1 MSPIAKFSHNTISC
15 RIAVQFLPA
24 WRYNSADTSYVSVS
38 VCLSQVGVLSNRI
51 NESRWFWARELPS
64 TFPILCYGEIQV
76 SPKIKVLPS
85 GTLSQTPV
93 LENFASECRALKR
106 VVDLARQGGRSERD
120 KLDCCRSNK
129 LAIPSNSDLGA
140 CLCTMLAS
148 SFFLQSCFVFYV
160 FFRVFKNVSCR
171 FSYCC
176 AVVFYEWHCV
186 INRLTLLYWS
196 IQLYSCQCVQ

>member
-1 MSPIAKFSHNTISC
+1 VP
-15 RIAVQFLPA
+15 
-24 WRYNSADTSYVSVS
+24 VS

-64 TFPILCYGEIQV
+64 TFPILCYREIQV

-106 VVDLARQGGRSERD
+106 VVDLAQQGGRSERG
-120 KLDCCRSNK
+120 KLDCWRSNK

-148 SFFLQSCFVFYV
+148 SFFLQSCFVFLC
-160 FFRVFKNVSCR
+160 FFSC
-171 FSYCC
+171 F
-176 AVVFYEWHCV
+176 
-186 INRLTLLYWS
+186 
-196 IQLYSCQCVQ
+196 